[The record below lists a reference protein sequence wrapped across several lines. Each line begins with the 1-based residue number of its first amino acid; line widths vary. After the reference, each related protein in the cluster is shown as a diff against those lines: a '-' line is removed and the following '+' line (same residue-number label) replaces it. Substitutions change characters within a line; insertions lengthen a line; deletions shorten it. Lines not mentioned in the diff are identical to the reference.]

1 MLRNVILWLVAL
13 AITLASAVYQRMSGP
28 TYPLTGTVSLRD
40 AAIEYQLE
48 RTHGGEGDHKVS
60 VRLPDQS
67 LEGVLSYKRFKTQD
81 PWIDLPMKQEG
92 EYLVGYLPHQP
103 PAGKLQY
110 RVKLIRDGDQVA
122 LPQMGSAVIRFKGA
136 VPAWALVPHIIL
148 IFLAMVVS
156 TRAGLQAIVT
166 RENLKKYTLWSISLV
181 FLGGLI
187 FGPIVQKYA
196 FGELWTGIPFGID
209 LTDNKT
215 LIAFLGWLVATI
227 AVLKGKSPR
236 AFVLGA
242 SILMLAIFLIPH
254 SLLGSELDYSE
265 MEAVTI
271 SLSVISRGNLPT

>member
-1 MLRNVILWLVAL
+1 MTKNVILWVLALV
-13 AITLASAVYQRMSGP
+13 ITLASALFQRMTGP
-28 TYPLTGTVSLRD
+28 TYPITGNLTIGGRSV
-40 AAIEYQLE
+40 EYRLHRSQ
-48 RTHGGEGDHKVS
+48 GGDDDHKVS
-60 VRLPDQS
+60 IRIPDQS
-67 LEGVLSYKRFKTQD
+67 LEGVLSYKRFKTED
-81 PWIDLPMKQEG
+81 PWIDLPMRQEG

-110 RVKLIRDGDQVA
+110 HVKLIHEGDEVA
-122 LPQMGSAVIRFKGA
+122 LPQTGSVVIRFKGA

-148 IFLAMVVS
+148 MFVAMVVS

-166 RENLKKYTLWSISLV
+166 GEGLKRYTLWSIALV
-181 FLGGLI
+181 FVGGLV
-187 FGPIVQKYA
+187 FGPMVQKYA
-196 FGELWTGIPFGID
+196 FGELWTGVPLGID

-254 SLLGSELDYSE
+254 SVLGSELDYSE
-265 MEAVTI
+265 MEAAKI
-271 SLSVISRGNLPT
+271 SLSVISRGNFPN